1 MRKVLKNVFMK
12 PEDVE
17 LIDKDI
23 NARREYMIFANQEKG
38 TIEIELTLGLQ
49 EVFVINEDTLDE
61 ILDNVIV
68 AADNKEALT
77 KKEEVKALLRQAM
90 KQV

>member
-38 TIEIELTLGLQ
+38 TIEVELSIGLQ

-61 ILDNVIV
+61 ILDNIIV